1 MFMRNFN
8 RVLILMAAP
17 ALALLAQSDPPSR
30 VGRLNYISGV
40 VSMQPAGVDDWVDA
54 NLNRPLTTG
63 DRVWV
68 DQDGRAEM
76 HVGAAALR
84 LNSRTAFEFLNL
96 DDNSVQI
103 RLTEG
108 TLSITLR
115 RLDENETFEVDTPNL
130 AFSLLRPGE
139 YRIDASPDS
148 ATTVIT
154 VREGQGEVTGGNQD
168 FTVNPRQQAHVIGLD
183 NVSYDVLDAP
193 GLDGWDQWCRG
204 RERREEQSQSARYV
218 SREVVG
224 YQDLDDYGDWQPEA
238 DYGTVWVPRGVA
250 AGWSPYHYGRWA
262 WIEPWGWTWVDDAP
276 WGFAPF
282 HYGRW
287 IYAGHWAWVPGPVVV
302 RPVYAPALVAW
313 VGGSRL
319 SLSFGFGAAE
329 GVAWFPLGP
338 REVYVPAYRAS
349 TTYVTRI
356 NNSSTV
362 VNIRYVNQN
371 APGAIIA
378 VPRGAFA
385 GARPVQQV
393 SVNVNV
399 RQVQQGQMMNTA
411 PVVPQ
416 RESVLGRAA
425 GASGGVARPP
435 AAVVNRQVVAKTT
448 PPPPPIPF
456 ERRQPA
462 LAGSPGH
469 PLEPAAVQSI
479 RSSQPVTRRNWIR
492 PAEAVH
498 TQGPA
503 PERQRPGN
511 VDQPQRVQ
519 QDNGGQRPQQPR
531 DAEQQRVQR
540 EQQQQR
546 QRDAE
551 QQRLQREQ
559 QQPRDAEQQRLQR
572 EQEQQRVQREQQQQQ
587 QRDAEQQR
595 LRRDQEQQRVQ
606 REQQQQQQQRDAE
619 QQRLQREQQQQHQR
633 EAEQQ
638 RLQRDQEQQRLQRE
652 QEQQRRQQP
661 RAEPREEK
669 HQEKPAE
676 KDKAEK
682 DKKPPQ

>member
-1 MFMRNFN
+1 MRNFT

-17 ALALLAQSDPPSR
+17 AVALVAQSDPPSR
-30 VGRLNYISGV
+30 VGRLNYISGP
-40 VSMQPAGVDDWVDA
+40 VSLQPAGVDDWVGA
-54 NLNRPLTTG
+54 ELNRPLTTG

-68 DQDGRAEM
+68 DQDGRAEL
-76 HVGAAALR
+76 HLGAAALR

-96 DDNSVQI
+96 DDNNVQI

-115 RLDENETFEVDTPNL
+115 RLDPNETFEVDTPNL

-139 YRIDASPDS
+139 YRIDANPDS

-154 VREGQGEVTGGNQD
+154 VREGQGEVTGGNQA
-168 FTVNPRQQAHVIGLD
+168 FAVNPRQQARVNGVD
-183 NVSYDVLDAP
+183 TVTYDLLDAP
-193 GLDGWDQWCRG
+193 GVDGWDQWCRG
-204 RERREEQSQSARYV
+204 RERREERSQSARYV
-218 SREVVG
+218 SRDMVG
-224 YQDLDDYGDWQPEA
+224 YQDLDDYGDWRPVA

-250 AGWSPYHYGRWA
+250 AGWSPYHNGHWA

-287 IYAGHWAWVPGPVVV
+287 IYAGYWAWVPGPVAV

-313 VGGSRL
+313 VGGPRF
-319 SLSFGFGAAE
+319 SLSFRVGAAE

-338 REVYVPAYRAS
+338 REAYVPAYRAS
-349 TTYVTRI
+349 PRYVTRI
-356 NNSSTV
+356 NNSTTV
-362 VNIRYVNQN
+362 INNINVTNIRYVNQS
-371 APGAIIA
+371 APGAITA
-378 VPRGAFA
+378 VPRSAFA

-399 RQVQQGQMMNTA
+399 RQVQQGQVMNTA
-411 PVVPQ
+411 PVAPQ
-416 RESVLGRAA
+416 RESVLGRAG
-425 GASGGVARPP
+425 GALGGVARPP

-456 ERRQPA
+456 ERRQAA
-462 LAGSPGH
+462 LAGNPGH

-479 RSSQPVTRRNWIR
+479 RASQPAGQRNWVR

-498 TQGPA
+498 TQSPA
-503 PERQRPGN
+503 PERARPGY
-511 VDQPQRVQ
+511 VDQPQRGQPGNGAQ
-519 QDNGGQRPQQPR
+519 QQ
-531 DAEQQRVQR
+531 EQQRIR

-546 QRDAE
+546 DAEQRRLQQQQQQPQRDAE

-559 QQPRDAEQQRLQR
+559 QLREAEQRR
-572 EQEQQRVQREQQQQQ
+572 QQQ
-587 QRDAEQQR
+587 
-595 LRRDQEQQRVQ
+595 
-606 REQQQQQQQRDAE
+606 QQQQQQQRDAE
-619 QQRLQREQQQQHQR
+619 QQRLQREQQQR
-633 EAEQQ
+633 EAEQ
-638 RLQRDQEQQRLQRE
+638 
-652 QEQQRRQQP
+652 RRQQQQQP
-661 RAEPREEK
+661 RPDPDKKAEK
-669 HQEKPAE
+669 DKAE